1 MGNCCKGVS
10 SAAVHD
16 DGDDWELLPLHNN
29 HETVLFDAASS
40 DKNRL
45 LPVSSTS
52 SLSSGREQVKIKVS
66 KRELEEL
73 ISRVDT
79 QGLSSERI
87 LARLILSGSC
97 DDKLRRF
104 LLQDDD
110 DDRRCWKPVLQTIPE
125 VFFFCFFRSVGRH
138 GCRRRHTV
146 GLEEEKIDGSRF

>member
-29 HETVLFDAASS
+29 HETVLFDGAASS

-73 ISRVDT
+73 ISRVET
-79 QGLSSERI
+79 QGLSSEQI

-97 DDKLRRF
+97 DVR
-104 LLQDDD
+104 DDD

-125 VFFFCFFRSVGRH
+125 VNCASDSFDC
-138 GCRRRHTV
+138 C
-146 GLEEEKIDGSRF
+146 

>member
-73 ISRVDT
+73 ISRVET
-79 QGLSSERI
+79 QGLSSEQI

-97 DDKLRRF
+97 DVR
-104 LLQDDD
+104 DDD

-125 VFFFCFFRSVGRH
+125 VFFFCFFSSVGRH
-138 GCRRRHTV
+138 GCRRRHTA
-146 GLEEEKIDGSRF
+146 GLEEEKIDGSSF